1 MKLLNKTS
9 FLSLLVT
16 QIRKG
21 AVYAQEINNNFLRFE
36 KFNFTTPENPSVGF
50 PISSTDV
57 DFLRQKSNSV
67 SVVLPQEHCVGI
79 SFTKLKK
86 SLKKKGLYPPPHPED
101 DAFWKEFKEV
111 MRVAGK
117 LKKYQKE
124 RGSSNSTMADP
135 LPEVMPRITHLWNG
149 KLDIT
154 EVAEA
159 VHDEFPGVYHAEMI
173 AGWLSTGSLKRKSDI
188 FPQHHNKDIL
198 RFGFMLSDMVSHA
211 IRMVGPC
218 VFALKWDA
226 GMARPEEVAWKIKND
241 ELQVPEEHRAKV
253 FKLLDKMNYD
263 TFESAT
269 DFTAYPEGSPT
280 HPSYPAMHSAASAS
294 SFWLSVTMNLSEEQI
309 CEARM
314 LDYSVAYAR
323 TVAGVHYDIDNI
335 AGLMMGQEILAQ
347 KLPRYLQ
354 DEYGAD
360 YTAVKE
366 AIEAATFD
374 WTEFKKS
381 DCWKDCKHV
390 QFRTRKDQFDKCTTS
405 TTGGGAEEAVNI
417 FS

>member
-1 MKLLNKTS
+1 
-9 FLSLLVT
+9 
-16 QIRKG
+16 
-21 AVYAQEINNNFLRFE
+21 
-36 KFNFTTPENPSVGF
+36 
-50 PISSTDV
+50 
-57 DFLRQKSNSV
+57 
-67 SVVLPQEHCVGI
+67 
-79 SFTKLKK
+79 
-86 SLKKKGLYPPPHPED
+86 
-101 DAFWKEFKEV
+101 
-111 MRVAGK
+111 
-117 LKKYQKE
+117 
-124 RGSSNSTMADP
+124 
-135 LPEVMPRITHLWNG
+135 
-149 KLDIT
+149 
-154 EVAEA
+154 
-159 VHDEFPGVYHAEMI
+159 
-173 AGWLSTGSLKRKSDI
+173 
-188 FPQHHNKDIL
+188 
-198 RFGFMLSDMVSHA
+198 
-211 IRMVGPC
+211 
-218 VFALKWDA
+218 
-226 GMARPEEVAWKIKND
+226 
-241 ELQVPEEHRAKV
+241 
-253 FKLLDKMNYD
+253 
-263 TFESAT
+263 
-269 DFTAYPEGSPT
+269 
-280 HPSYPAMHSAASAS
+280 
-294 SFWLSVTMNLSEEQI
+294 MNLSEEQI